1 MLFRSEALAAREA
14 FISAAT
20 TLVMPVVS
28 IDGHPIANG
37 APGSVA
43 LDLRRAY
50 HEATERR
57 PLARPL

>member
-1 MLFRSEALAAREA
+1 MN
-14 FISAAT
+14 AAT
-20 TLVMPVVS
+20 GAVPVVT